1 MCGIRRGAV
10 IVFTAAALCGCQS
23 PTDPDDVIGVDEYV
37 EATTNP
43 DPVIAEECTDGK
55 TYSVTVN
62 DTTEKRLYDWKAS
75 FNITARLNDKA
86 ADKDLDLAFPVELIS
101 ATFKVDQATGGIRN
115 PPSGGEIEYS
125 QSTIAQSTGNQFPAA
140 STSQTMVIDLWYDL
154 PSLRKEGLIVAT
166 LSFKDAEGRTFTRVA
181 DIRIAP

>member
-1 MCGIRRGAV
+1 MPEYRR
-10 IVFTAAALCGCQS
+10 AAILLSALLACSCQS

-37 EATTNP
+37 DAAASP
-43 DPVIAEECTDGK
+43 DPVVAETSTDGK

-62 DTTEKRLYDWKAS
+62 DTTERRLYDWKAS
-75 FNITARLNDKA
+75 FTLTARLNEQS
-86 ADKDLDLAFPVELIS
+86 ADQDLDLAFPVDLTS

-125 QSTIAQSTGNQFPAA
+125 QSTIVHSSGNRFAA
-140 STSQTMVIDLWYDL
+140 ANTSQSLAVDLWYDL
-154 PSLRKEGLIVAT
+154 PSLRQEGLIVVT
-166 LSFKDAEGRTFTRVA
+166 LAFKDADGRTFTKVA